1 MIVSGCRRLLTTL
14 LTARQG
20 RPHVTANIL
29 ETSGTTAHGVALF
42 SAKEHLRVVLG
53 RDLPSGPIGQNSGKA
68 EPNTSLNYSYFLS
81 SLRGHTHSNLSKA
94 LILKVLSDISRSLSF
109 LFHPFSPPLWKE
121 PCHSTLA
128 FLGCLPSA
136 DKDPAM
142 QAGTGSLPEGTGSP
156 QGPSEP
162 LCESGSQC
170 HTVCEMGRP

>member
-1 MIVSGCRRLLTTL
+1 MQ
-14 LTARQG
+14 TALNYPPYRQAG
-20 RPHVTANIL
+20 PPSCHCKYTGDFWHYSPRSCTFL
-29 ETSGTTAHGVALF
+29 
-42 SAKEHLRVVLG
+42 AKEHLRVVLG